1 MKKAMLQD
9 AIDAFRDVFTPPFR
23 GVLWKSLGLTF
34 ALLIALVAG
43 AEVALDYFVDLSIPY
58 VQTILSIV
66 AGLGLVVGLSFLIA
80 PVASIFAGLFLDE
93 VAEVVEETR
102 FPGDPPG
109 RAMPVME
116 GLWMAVKFTGVVIAV
131 NLFVLL
137 LLLIPGV
144 NIVAFFIANGYLLGR
159 EYFEF
164 AARRFR
170 SEVETKRLRKDNT
183 GQIFVAGL
191 IIAALMA
198 VPILNLVTP
207 LFAAAFMVRL
217 HKRIPAPAAAASN
230 DRVRMMP

>member
-1 MKKAMLQD
+1 MLSD

-23 GVLWKSLGLTF
+23 GVLWKSLGLTL
-34 ALLIALVAG
+34 ALLVVLFIG
-43 AEVALDYFVDLSIPY
+43 AEAALGFFVDLSIPY
-58 VQTILSIV
+58 VETIIGIV

-109 RAMPVME
+109 RAMPILQGV
-116 GLWMAVKFTGVVIAV
+116 WMALKFTGVVIAV
-131 NLFVLL
+131 NLLVLL
-137 LLLIPGV
+137 LLLLPGI

-170 SEVETKRLRKDNT
+170 SEAETKRLRKDNT

-217 HKRIPAPAAAASN
+217 HKRMPAPALAS

>member
-1 MKKAMLQD
+1 MLSD

-23 GVLWKSLGLTF
+23 GVLWKSLGLTL
-34 ALLIALVAG
+34 ALLVALFIG
-43 AEVALDYFVDLSIPY
+43 AEAALGFFVDLSIPY
-58 VQTILSIV
+58 VETIISIV

-170 SEVETKRLRKDNT
+170 SETETKRLRKDNT
-183 GQIFVAGL
+183 GMIFVAGL

-217 HKRIPAPAAAASN
+217 HKRLPAAPAAASS